1 MAWANSGSWRTDK
14 GVITWDKMIDLTRY
28 TPDSSHIAQY
38 YSLSQVANNIIFGN
52 VNLYQIYKTI
62 GANNHYKITLPQGQ
76 YFDFVGNS
84 SVGNSFNFSWSF
96 CNSDDTVVES
106 NTWEVAVPSN
116 ENDRYLSM
124 AIGINEDIEELTYIW
139 VWRATSDWGTYQTR
153 WHPNATAKRNALY
166 QWLGSGYEPIEYNYT
181 PIDYITDKTKV
192 LKLSKIKATSTNHG
206 ESNITAELSDFERFT
221 DGTNLYEY
229 AKNMANGESV
239 IIGYTAPTNYVQ
251 LKRIQSQT
259 GQTGN
264 VEILCKLEYYEEG
277 LHHST
282 MDCEVPY
289 MWYTSA
295 DNFKTFYY
303 SLLIDKAHNACRQ
316 SLIEISRVP
325 LFDVPTDVR
334 GYNFV
339 ENDAGLITDTY
350 QSNMFIWLSNGY
362 EDGDIDN
369 PYEYGGTSE
378 ENSGDGE
385 WDNTSDTIGIPTA
398 PSVNISDTGFITVF
412 NPTLSQLKDLA
423 DYMWA
428 GAFDVSVFK
437 RVMANPMDA
446 IIGFSLVPCDPT
458 VSGVETVKIGNID
471 SNISMNVVSDQYV
484 DVDCG
489 TIKLEEYWGNYLD
502 YAPYTKINLV
512 LPFIGSVQ
520 LSPDDCMKKTIGIT
534 YRIDLLSG
542 GCVAYITC
550 DGSVMYQYSGS
561 CSAQLPLTGLD
572 FRNMISSLISIG
584 TTAVGLGTAI
594 ASGGITAPMVAVG
607 IGNTANNVMNGK
619 PTIEHGGSLGSASG
633 FLGVRVPYLIITRP
647 RQCVPEKIN
656 KFKGLPSLITSK
668 LKNVT
673 GFTQVHEIHL
683 DAVPCSDEEKRELKS
698 ILESGVII

>member
-1 MAWANSGSWRTDK
+1 MEYWVSSLNINGAKTLATSNYIPETGSYTQHSFSATAHDTIFNLSWNVNELHTIYMNGGRIEFTWTDLTGGRRNGSVSVFYGESTVYSSSGGLFPDNSTDCGLAFLIDDVNHNGCIFVSYKSGNNNYIKGWRTGNNT
-14 GVITWDKMIDLTRY
+14 GVYDLAMGNLPIT
-28 TPDSSHIAQY
+28 
-38 YSLSQVANNIIFGN
+38 
-52 VNLYQIYKTI
+52 
-62 GANNHYKITLPQGQ
+62 
-76 YFDFVGNS
+76 
-84 SVGNSFNFSWSF
+84 
-96 CNSDDTVVES
+96 
-106 NTWEVAVPSN
+106 
-116 ENDRYLSM
+116 
-124 AIGINEDIEELTYIW
+124 
-139 VWRATSDWGTYQTR
+139 
-153 WHPNATAKRNALY
+153 
-166 QWLGSGYEPIEYNYT
+166 YNYT
-181 PIDYITDKTKV
+181 PIDFITDKTKT

-206 ESNITAELSDFERFT
+206 DSNITAELSDFERFT
-221 DGTNLYEY
+221 DVTNLYEY
-229 AKNMANGESV
+229 AKNMSNGDSV

-264 VEILCKLEYYEEG
+264 LEILCKLEYYEEG

-289 MWYTSA
+289 MWYTNA

-303 SLLIDKAHNACRQ
+303 SLLIDKEHSACRQ

-350 QSNMFIWLSNGY
+350 QSNMYVWLSNGY
-362 EDGDIDN
+362 EDGDID
-369 PYEYGGTSE
+369 PYDYGGTSE
-378 ENSGDGE
+378 PNDGAGE
-385 WDNTSDTIGIPTA
+385 WDNTSDPIGIPTA
-398 PSVNISDTGFITVF
+398 PSINISDTGFIRVF
-412 NPTLSQLKDLA
+412 NPTLAQLKALA

-428 GAFDVSVFK
+428 GAFDVSLFK
-437 RVMANPMDA
+437 RVMADPMDA
-446 IIGFSLVPCDPT
+446 IIGFSLVPCEPAVT
-458 VSGVETVKIGNID
+458 GVDTVKIGNID
-471 SNISMNVVSDQYV
+471 SNITMNSVSDQYV

-489 TIKLEEYWGNYLD
+489 TIKLDEYWGNYLD

-561 CSAQLPLTGLD
+561 CNAQLPLTGLD

-584 TTAVGLGTAI
+584 TTAVGIGTAI

-683 DAVPCSDEEKRELKS
+683 DALPCSDEEKRELKS